1 MKAKLVDMSGG
12 HAREI
17 LINNED
23 FLVGR
28 GEDCDLTLHDAE
40 ISRHHCTIRIR
51 GGEAVVSDLGSSNGT
66 FVNGHR
72 IVSQATV
79 RTGDE
84 VKLGTF
90 RFLID
95 LGDDPDFQVPTDMAA
110 DPLLATRQI
119 RNMPDLPKM

>member
-1 MKAKLVDMSGG
+1 MKAKLIDLCGG

-17 LINNED
+17 LINTED
-23 FLVGR
+23 FLLGR
-28 GEDCDLTLHDAE
+28 GEDCDLALHDAE
-40 ISRHHCTIRIR
+40 VSRHHCTIRIR

-66 FVNGHR
+66 FVNGNR

-84 VKLGTF
+84 LKLGTF

-95 LGDDPDFQVPTDMAA
+95 LGDDPDFRIPDDVAA
-110 DPLLATRQI
+110 DPLMATHQI
-119 RNMPDLPKM
+119 RNPPKTPKG